1 MLTALAKL
9 LQALNAE
16 TRPAQISLAFV
27 MGLIL
32 GFTPLWSVHNL
43 LVLFLAC
50 IVRVNFSSFLLA
62 WGLFSSIAYWLDPVF
77 IGVGESVLNQPS
89 LQGAWSSM
97 YQSDLWRVTHF
108 NHTLTMGSVLVSL
121 IIAVPL
127 FFVSNLLIE
136 LYRDKLFVWVQKFR
150 LVQMLKT
157 SKLYNIYQ
165 ALDARGIV

>member
-1 MLTALAKL
+1 
-9 LQALNAE
+9 
-16 TRPAQISLAFV
+16 
-27 MGLIL
+27 
-32 GFTPLWSVHNL
+32 
-43 LVLFLAC
+43 
-50 IVRVNFSSFLLA
+50 
-62 WGLFSSIAYWLDPVF
+62 
-77 IGVGESVLNQPS
+77 
-89 LQGAWSSM
+89 
-97 YQSDLWRVTHF
+97 
-108 NHTLTMGSVLVSL
+108 MGSVLVSL